1 LAGIKAHLQTFI
13 DPTPYKCFD
22 ADVAVLKE
30 SVFNRLYEMELS
42 CFNNAVVK
50 GVHMEA
56 AKKNSLTFADMFTN
70 RATTWCWGRDLLV
83 NSFGCFKYFF
93 RLSFTSA
100 FQNFPMARVA
110 PVPIAEAG
118 EARSTKVPYLTN
130 FISPIYNLFV
140 FHLTE
145 EQYITGPDAC
155 APVTS
160 SVPVQGYLFSS
171 LDAIVGTRWAMG
183 RNPLNRLEI
192 AFIAADPEKLSD
204 FTDPKCIFDGGDDLT
219 ATWQH
224 GEHAFTTG
232 ANDGDDDSSGSSSRS
247 DSSSSDDEGTGD
259 RVMSQRVKDWASA
272 FSEW

>member
-1 LAGIKAHLQTFI
+1 LKKFI
-13 DPTPYKCFD
+13 DPTPFKCFD
-22 ADVAVLKE
+22 ADIAVLKQ
-30 SVFNRLYEMELS
+30 SVLNKALS
-42 CFNNAVVK
+42 CFNKAVVK

-56 AKKNSLTFADMFTN
+56 VKKNSLTFSDMFTN

-83 NSFGCFKYFF
+83 NSFGCFNYFF

-110 PVPIAEAG
+110 PVPIAEVG
-118 EARSTKVPYLTN
+118 EARTTKVPYLTD

-155 APVTS
+155 APVS
-160 SVPVQGYLFSS
+160 ASVPVQGYLFSS
-171 LDAIVGTRWAMG
+171 LDAIVGTRWAIG

-192 AFIAADPEKLSD
+192 AFIAAEPEKLSD
-204 FTDPKCIFDGGDDLT
+204 FSDPKCIFDGGDDLT
-219 ATWQH
+219 VTWQH
-224 GEHAFTTG
+224 GENAFTG
-232 ANDGDDDSSGSSSRS
+232 ADDDGEDDDSSNGSSRS
-247 DSSSSDDEGTGD
+247 TSSSDDEDTGD
-259 RVMSQRVKDWASA
+259 RIMSQRVKDWASA